1 MPMYENKKKSVNSI
15 VNVGI
20 WLERYNI
27 IWMHV
32 EGFFFLPNYS
42 CLVTLIYFVSDL
54 ENREIILK
62 ANPYFFTWQ
71 NTDSVPNYAIV
82 LVSELM

>member
-1 MPMYENKKKSVNSI
+1 MLAYDWRDTILYGCMWKV
-15 VNVGI
+15 
-20 WLERYNI
+20 
-27 IWMHV
+27 
-32 EGFFFLPNYS
+32 FFFLPNHS
-42 CLVTLIYFVSDL
+42 CLVTLIYFVSYL

-62 ANPYFFTWQ
+62 ANPYFFTWK

>member
-1 MPMYENKKKSVNSI
+1 MIGEIQYYMDAC
-15 VNVGI
+15 G
-20 WLERYNI
+20 R
-27 IWMHV
+27 
-32 EGFFFLPNYS
+32 FFFLPNHS
-42 CLVTLIYFVSDL
+42 CLVTLIYFVSYL